1 MIFANGCSFTY
12 GYELDTP
19 FNKAWPYILAK
30 KLLNCS
36 VANFGENNS
45 DNQRILQTTIDF
57 FKMRPGSR
65 IWLDGQTHITIDD
78 GYLPRYAIIQWT
90 TYIRFNST
98 WDFNQDI
105 VLNGNPEE
113 YLLDKYFIQVKV
125 MQDFFES
132 REIPYLMFNGFD
144 NEKVIPNSTSKFKD
158 LINTKYFIGWP
169 DESVVNWVYG
179 MPHKPKGHP
188 GEEAHVRIA
197 EIVYENI
204 RDKLRLP

>member
-1 MIFANGCSFTY
+1 MKMIYTNGCSFTY
-12 GYELDTP
+12 GYELDVP
-19 FNKAWPYILAK
+19 FKQAWPNILAK
-30 KLLNCS
+30 KLNTT

-57 FKMRPGSR
+57 FKMRPTN
-65 IWLDGQTHITIDD
+65 QTLVDIADD
-78 GYLPRYAIIQWT
+78 WYPYYAIIQWS
-90 TYIRFNST
+90 TYVRFDT
-98 WDFNQDI
+98 IPQEI
-105 VLNGNPEE
+105 VLNDDANTEE
-113 YLLDKYFIQVKV
+113 YLLDKYFVQVRI
-125 MQDFFES
+125 MQDFFDLHN
-132 REIPYLMFNGFD
+132 IPYLMFNAFD

-158 LINTKYFIGWP
+158 MIDTKYFIGWP

-204 RDKLRLP
+204 RSKLRVS